1 MTLRRCKR
9 ALGWL
14 LAANL
19 AAGSADAAQ
28 LAVTITG
35 LDKKLEEAVRASLSL
50 EQYVPRDVS
59 EAQVARLHAGAEG
72 EIRRALEPYGYYD
85 PVVKSRLDTGTEPY
99 AAVFDI
105 VPGPLVTVT
114 SSHVE
119 VIGPGARIPEVQRA
133 LASFAPRVGEPLEHA
148 KYEASK
154 AAVESALLGAGF
166 LSTRLTSRRVEV
178 TRRTQSA
185 AIDLAWD
192 SGERCRF
199 GDVHFSVAQFPED
212 FLRRFIPWEDGDW
225 YSAEDLRDFQ
235 QRLVDAD
242 YFATA
247 LIQPR
252 TAAVPTGVVPI
263 DVTLTPA
270 KRTIYSASA
279 YGSTDTGAG
288 VHLGY
293 ERRWLNR
300 HAHKLRLDGDYAE
313 RLQAASFS
321 YRIPLPGRNERML
334 NFGTTYRDETTDTSD
349 SQTLRRVANETRK
362 WHDFTRTLGFQ
373 LMGGDFEIG
382 SERGNSNILFAEG
395 VLSRSKSDDPIFTRR
410 GWSMLASLRVA
421 PSISTNDTSFVQLG
435 AQTKW
440 VRSIGER
447 NRVITR
453 GSVGAMTVDD
463 FDELPPQLRFFAGGD
478 RSIRGFDY
486 QEIGSRNAAGDVIG
500 GEYLAVVSVELEH
513 YFQPK
518 WGAAVFVDAGDAFL
532 KSDFDL
538 NVGAGAGV
546 RWKSPIGVVRL
557 DLAYPVKTELDKS
570 VRIHVVIG
578 PDV

>member
-1 MTLRRCKR
+1 MAYRSRYR

-14 LAANL
+14 LLAAL
-19 AAGSADAAQ
+19 AAGPADAAK
-28 LAVTITG
+28 LTVRITG
-35 LDKKLEEAVRASLSL
+35 LDKRLEEAARASLSL
-50 EQYVPRDVS
+50 EQYLTRDVS
-59 EAQVARLHAGAEG
+59 EAQVARLYAGADK

-85 PVVKSRLDTGTEPY
+85 PKVTGRLDAGVDAY
-99 AAVFDI
+99 DAVFDV
-105 VPGPLVTVT
+105 VPGPLVMVT

-119 VIGPGARIPEVQRA
+119 VIGAGAQIPEVQRA
-133 LASFAPRVGEPLEHA
+133 LASFAPRVGEPLDHA
-148 KYEASK
+148 RYEASK
-154 AAVESALLGAGF
+154 AAVESALLDTGF
-166 LSTRLTSRRVEV
+166 LGTRLASRRVEV
-178 TRRTQSA
+178 TRLARSA
-185 AIDLAWD
+185 TIDLVWE

-199 GDVHFSVAQFPED
+199 GEVHFSDAQFSD
-212 FLRRFIPWEDGDW
+212 NFLRRFIPWKVGDW

-235 QRLVDAD
+235 QRVVDAD

-252 TAAVPTGVVPI
+252 REAIPTGVVPV
-263 DVTLTPA
+263 DVSLTPA
-270 KRTIYSASA
+270 KRTVYSASA
-279 YGSTDTGAG
+279 YYSTDTGAG

-300 HAHKLRLDGDYAE
+300 LGHKLRVDGDYAE
-313 RLQAASFS
+313 RLQATSFS

-334 NFGTTYRDETTDTSD
+334 NFGTDYRDETTDTSE
-349 SQTLRRVANETRK
+349 SQTLRRIANETRK
-362 WHDFTRTLGFQ
+362 WHEFTRTLGFQ
-373 LMGGDFEIG
+373 LMSGDFEIG
-382 SERGNSNILFAEG
+382 SERGNSDILFAEG
-395 VLSRSKSDDPIFTRR
+395 VLSRTESDDPIFTRR
-410 GWSMLASLRVA
+410 GWSMLAGLRIA
-421 PSISTNDTSFVQLG
+421 PAISTNDTSFVQLG

-440 VRSIGER
+440 VRSIGES

-453 GSVGAMTVDD
+453 GSVGGMTVDD

-486 QEIGSRNAAGDVIG
+486 QEIGSTNAAGDVIG
-500 GEYLAVVSVELEH
+500 GEYLAVASVEFEH

-538 NVGAGAGV
+538 NVGAGVGV
-546 RWKSPIGVVRL
+546 RWKSPIGVVRF
-557 DLAYPVKTELDKS
+557 DLAYPVKTEFDKS
-570 VRIHVVIG
+570 LRVHVVIG